1 MLLVANSDDL
11 YVRDVLKQGTDR
23 VHRRTLHPLLYFAWF
38 HRMVKIEKLVKLAR

>member
-23 VHRRTLHPLLYFAWF
+23 VHRRALDSFLYFGRF
-38 HRMVKIEKLVKLAR
+38 HHVVKMA